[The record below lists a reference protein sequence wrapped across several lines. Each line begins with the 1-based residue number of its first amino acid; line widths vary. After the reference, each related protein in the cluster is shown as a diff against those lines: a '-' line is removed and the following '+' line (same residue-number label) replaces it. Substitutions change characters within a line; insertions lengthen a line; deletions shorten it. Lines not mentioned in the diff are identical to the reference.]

1 MEGFYIVI
9 IILFVIFVAW
19 VLASFYEQFEL
30 QAELQA
36 EKERKK
42 QEVKIRAEKKRNA
55 EIRAKRNYLSQ
66 INKIKKD
73 LEKSDYDTSK
83 LSLGFFTDCRKL
95 SISILLLKK
104 RDKKNMEEAKE
115 LLVFAR
121 LNLQEFFLEK
131 SIDNYKEVQQDI
143 EDALKKLKLMKI

>member
-1 MEGFYIVI
+1 MEVFYKAI
-9 IILFVIFVAW
+9 IILFVLFG
-19 VLASFYEQFEL
+19 ASFLWDSFKEHSDR
-30 QAELQA
+30 QA

-42 QEVKIRAEKKRNA
+42 QEVKIKAQKKRNA
-55 EIRAKRNYLSQ
+55 EKRAKKNYLSQ
-66 INKIKKD
+66 IHKLKKD
-73 LEKSDYDTSK
+73 LEKTDYDTSK

-95 SISILLLKK
+95 AKSILLLNK

-115 LLVFAR
+115 LLIFAR

-131 SIDNYKEVQQDI
+131 SIDNYKDVQQDI